1 MRFKIKIANK
11 NNIKDIVNLDR
22 IAHKEFSWWIT
33 KDSKFFRK
41 FLGNRNNQILI
52 AEKDGR
58 IIGYLG
64 LEYNKDRKST
74 WLNEIYVVK
83 KEREN
88 YVAKKLVKEALKN
101 WKKKSKSI
109 VLLTADRN
117 LAIFEKLG
125 FQKTMNFMELVRRK
139 KR

>member
-1 MRFKIKIANK
+1 MKIANK

-22 IAHKEFSWWIT
+22 IAHKEFSWWIPNNA
-33 KDSKFFRK
+33 KFFRK
-41 FLGNRNNQILI
+41 FLGNKNNQILI
-52 AEKDGR
+52 AEKDGM

-64 LEYNKDRKST
+64 LEFNKGRKST
-74 WLNEIYVVK
+74 WLNEIYVIK
-83 KEREN
+83 KERKN
-88 YVAKKLVKEALKN
+88 YIAKKLVKEALRN

-117 LAIFEKLG
+117 LEIFEKLG